1 MQPMNKT
8 LKVLTT
14 SHLLQDL
21 DDFVYTIDIKDYDL
35 CFFQKLPYSVASKT
49 FNVPM
54 QYVTNYKPTDSSDW
68 ETIGLCFTTRQYPT
82 IGSGCRCAVTE
93 FKNYEESDSL
103 TGRYMQ
109 SYHIGEICIT
119 NCYPFSNSND
129 IEKKYTQEILNTCN
143 ANTLFVGVINEEKID
158 RTFIY
163 KGLVNHSKSVNKVIT
178 RKDSNITITDV
189 DVQEKYTTFN
199 MTFKV
204 DYGKIKNDGY

>member
-93 FKNYEESDSL
+93 FKN
-103 TGRYMQ
+103 
-109 SYHIGEICIT
+109 
-119 NCYPFSNSND
+119 
-129 IEKKYTQEILNTCN
+129 
-143 ANTLFVGVINEEKID
+143 
-158 RTFIY
+158 
-163 KGLVNHSKSVNKVIT
+163 
-178 RKDSNITITDV
+178 
-189 DVQEKYTTFN
+189 
-199 MTFKV
+199 
-204 DYGKIKNDGY
+204 